1 MGADLF
7 ESYVGSLI
15 GAMVLGAA
23 FVSLPSFQDAGL
35 NGLGPVFFL
44 CY

>member
-15 GAMVLGAA
+15 SALTLGLVFYQEAGIVFPLVLSACGIIAA
-23 FVSLPSFQDAGL
+23 IA
-35 NGLGPVFFL
+35 
-44 CY
+44 